1 MDPQAGC
8 ESATWRRRS
17 WESGRRSRQCSAA
30 PRAAG
35 RCTSGR
41 DGEPYPL
48 QMFSSSHKHF
58 RQLLQIPAC
67 VSVSEQDWES
77 MGSHRSPMPPPTTTS
92 PPRHQGGTE
101 CSLHPHTHGAGGLLC
116 PLACTRCHHQ
126 TQMLSQVLW
135 GVLQLRSPEPA
146 VTITQEQICPLHPQA
161 LSWDEC
167 LQQTCTICNMHDRPS
182 SHILQRWGF
191 KSKFRISTSWC
202 WKSRRRNDMWKYFEI
217 ERFSIPHQFPV
228 SKPQFQVCNRAKLA
242 IFKLLK
248 YCLRFRENPL
258 FDNPDSLCAPLRFHQ
273 PWTTDK
279 TFERVKTTVK
289 CKNTLDFLVICRP
302 TKRLMD

>member
-135 GVLQLRSPEPA
+135 GVLQLRSPRA
-146 VTITQEQICPLHPQA
+146 VLNH
-161 LSWDEC
+161 LSLAHTRAD
-167 LQQTCTICNMHDRPS
+167 MS
-182 SHILQRWGF
+182 S
-191 KSKFRISTSWC
+191 SSTSPILRWM
-202 WKSRRRNDMWKYFEI
+202 SSANMYNLQ
-217 ERFSIPHQFPV
+217 S
-228 SKPQFQVCNRAKLA
+228 A
-242 IFKLLK
+242 LL
-248 YCLRFRENPL
+248 
-258 FDNPDSLCAPLRFHQ
+258 SHS
-273 PWTTDK
+273 TTMG
-279 TFERVKTTVK
+279 F
-289 CKNTLDFLVICRP
+289 
-302 TKRLMD
+302 